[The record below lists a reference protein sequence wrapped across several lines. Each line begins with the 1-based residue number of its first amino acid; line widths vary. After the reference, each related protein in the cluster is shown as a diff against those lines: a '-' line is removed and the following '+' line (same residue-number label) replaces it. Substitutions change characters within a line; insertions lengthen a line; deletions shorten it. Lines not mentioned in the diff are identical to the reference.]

1 MTDEATPVSQEANPE
16 GLTESQAVDSILKR
30 WSKPEAAETSTE
42 DAAPET
48 TAETE
53 TEPSQDTQVEGE
65 SETEDAA
72 DGHIE
77 IDVGGQ
83 KFKAPKELSET
94 FRQVEAKVKEIEA
107 GATRKF
113 QEAADL
119 RKSAETQYAAV
130 QQLQKVAEA
139 NAELLA
145 DHRMVARRL
154 QQLEGVDIQATDAD
168 TLTRLNAEYNQ
179 LRAASGRIE
188 AQYSANVKTMQGEQA
203 TATRAK
209 LEHAEKLLA
218 TRVKNWGPEK
228 AKALAEYAVGRGAPI
243 EVLNG
248 ISDAW
253 MVEILDDAAYG
264 RQMRDS
270 RPQITKRVAET
281 QKTLRPGAAGHDKP
295 GAAKAEEAMARVR
308 KTGNVHDAAMALL
321 ARSSA
326 RKR

>member
-30 WSKPEAAETSTE
+30 WNKPEAAETSTE

-65 SETEDAA
+65 AETEDAA

-154 QQLEGVDIQATDAD
+154 QQLEAVDIQATDAD

-179 LRAASGRIE
+179 PAASGRS
-188 AQYSANVKTMQGEQA
+188 SAIQRERQDDAGRA
-203 TATRAK
+203 GDATRAK

-218 TRVKNWGPEK
+218 TRVKGGGRK

-326 RKR
+326 EER